1 MPWWVWCRGKP
12 HPALGPASFSSMVPP
27 LKDGA
32 EGNRT
37 RPCLLLQLGH
47 AAQGRCM
54 AVRKQSPQAGR
65 NLEAHTA
72 AATPFLSPTPPVAQN
87 RDSASSLYTRRCPP
101 ILRQGEAENVTQIV
115 LHAPPPRLACVV
127 SAAPTPL
134 PALYLAPSAPRQ
146 QIRRPIL
153 DIRHE
158 ANLDAD
164 FILSAGKTKVSANII
179 SDLPPR

>member
-32 EGNRT
+32 DGNRT
-37 RPCLLLQLGH
+37 RPCLLLQLGP

-87 RDSASSLYTRRCPP
+87 RDSASSLYNRRCPP

-127 SAAPTPL
+127 SATPTPSSRPL
-134 PALYLAPSAPRQ
+134 SCPLRTPPANTPPHT
-146 QIRRPIL
+146 
-153 DIRHE
+153 RH
-158 ANLDAD
+158 
-164 FILSAGKTKVSANII
+164 STRGKSGC
-179 SDLPPR
+179 

>member
-1 MPWWVWCRGKP
+1 MHFLAIRRYTSLVGKAVPCREIPWWVWCRGKP

-32 EGNRT
+32 DGNRT
-37 RPCLLLQLGH
+37 RPCLLLQLGP

-54 AVRKQSPQAGR
+54 AVRRQSPQAGR

-87 RDSASSLYTRRCPP
+87 RDSASSLYNRRCPP
-101 ILRQGEAENVTQIV
+101 ILRQGEGENVTQIV

-127 SAAPTPL
+127 SATPTPSSRPL
-134 PALYLAPSAPRQ
+134 SCPLRTPPANTPPHT
-146 QIRRPIL
+146 
-153 DIRHE
+153 RH
-158 ANLDAD
+158 
-164 FILSAGKTKVSANII
+164 STRGKSGC
-179 SDLPPR
+179 